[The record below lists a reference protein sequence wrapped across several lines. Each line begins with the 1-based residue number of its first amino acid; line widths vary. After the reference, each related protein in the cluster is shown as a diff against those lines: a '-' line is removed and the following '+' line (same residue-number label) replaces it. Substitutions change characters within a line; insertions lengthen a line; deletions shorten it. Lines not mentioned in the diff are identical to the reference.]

1 MKLTFMFLKNKVMIN
16 VWRVSMLY
24 FTLLLCFCASIFL
37 TPLIKKLAFKIGATD
52 KPNQRKVHQKI
63 MPRLGGLA
71 IYISFILGIVIIRPN
86 LNFNLPLLHPND
98 YVHLAILLGSLI
110 IIITGAVDD
119 VKEISPRVKLL
130 GQILASL
137 VVIILGDIKVEFIN
151 LPFGGQLDFGMLSIP
166 FTMVW
171 IIGITNAI
179 NLIDGLDGLAA
190 GVSSIALFSIAG
202 MAFLMGSPYV
212 MVVALIAAVSTLGF
226 LVFNFHPAKIFM
238 GDTGALFLGFLI
250 SVLSLLGFK
259 NVTFI
264 SLVIPVIILGVP
276 ISDTFFA
283 IIRRLVNKQPLSAP
297 DKSHLH
303 HCLLRAG
310 YTHQQT
316 VLLIY
321 AMSAIFG
328 LAAFIFSQATIRGS
342 VLILLTIIIIIELF
356 VEKIGLVKE
365 DYKPLLKLF
374 KGLRTVNMR
383 NK

>member
-1 MKLTFMFLKNKVMIN
+1 MIK
-16 VWRVSMLY
+16 VWRVFMLY
-24 FTLLLCFCASIFL
+24 VTLLLCFAASIFL
-37 TPLIKKLAFKIGATD
+37 TPIVKKLAFKIGATD

-71 IYISFILGIVIIRPN
+71 IYISFLIGIAIIQPNPKFLLPILNLSEN
-86 LNFNLPLLHPND
+86 LN
-98 YVHLAILLGSLI
+98 LAIILGSLI
-110 IIITGAVDD
+110 IIFTGIVDD
-119 VKEISPRVKLL
+119 TKEISPKVKLL
-130 GQILASL
+130 GQILASF
-137 VVIILGDIKVEFIN
+137 VVVFLGDIRLEFIN
-151 LPFGGQLDFGMLSIP
+151 LPFGAGELDFGMLSIP

-190 GVSSIALFSIAG
+190 GVSTIALFTIAG
-202 MAFLMGSPYV
+202 MAYMMGNPYV

-226 LVFNFHPAKIFM
+226 LVYNFHPAKIFM

-250 SVLSLLGFK
+250 GVLSLLGFK

-264 SLVIPVIILGVP
+264 SLIIPVIILGVP

-283 IIRRLVNKQPLSAP
+283 IIRRLVNKQPLTAP

-303 HCLLRAG
+303 HCLLRSG
-310 YTHQQT
+310 FTHRQT

-321 AMSAIFG
+321 VMSALFG
-328 LAAFIFSQATIRGS
+328 LTAFIFSQATIRGS
-342 VLILLTIIIIIELF
+342 ILILLVVLVVIELI
-356 VEKIGLVKE
+356 VEKIGLVRE
-365 DYKPLLKLF
+365 DYRPLLNML
-374 KGLRTVNMR
+374 KGRRPGIIR